1 MGGLNDIIMGTFYV
15 VLLVLCIF
23 VVIHSTIQ
31 MKSSMLMIQKD
42 SKSKDKKKLFKII
55 FIIIISIILLAFI
68 YNKALQ
74 SFNSYKASEID
85 KENYTYAVADL
96 TDALNLEFALYG
108 NETYSTAEDLA
119 LSLNYRLPIKN
130 IYYIRTKY
138 DEPVSFS
145 PNEIFQYR
153 LNDFKNRPTL
163 VSHDGTLLSII
174 KFKEGCRYVNS
185 KLIGKSDC
193 IIEVD
198 VNHFLPPNQ
207 IGKDRVLFAIDGIT
221 NTIKTDHNYFN
232 Q

>member
-163 VSHDGTLLSII
+163 VSHDGTLMSII